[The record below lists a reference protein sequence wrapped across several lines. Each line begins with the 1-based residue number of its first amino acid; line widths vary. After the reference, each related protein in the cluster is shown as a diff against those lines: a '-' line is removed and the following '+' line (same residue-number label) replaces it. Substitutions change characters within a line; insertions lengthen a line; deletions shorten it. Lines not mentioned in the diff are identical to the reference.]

1 VGSSHERWC
10 RRLTRLRE
18 ITPAG
23 APLAL
28 APRAFEARVAGWFD
42 EGRYAALHITTTE
55 PGLSLGVSLALVDV
69 LDWRLAL
76 APDIARDLTPGAM
89 TAVGLFCT
97 REGGRRGAVVVTGGD
112 PPSICELD
120 LPDRLSY
127 VPPSGAWGVVCRREG
142 TEWRYR
148 SVDFATGEASREF
161 RDVVAFS
168 NEYVVL
174 REGDACSRVPLGP
187 GTLGEPRP
195 LAITWRS
202 RLIPLDGRRLI
213 TTRPLA
219 LHDFEANVAVPLTY
233 DNAYLAAY
241 FSNFDASSEEG
252 DDAVVFNSFRPSAD
266 GSSLLGLDSCG
277 RPFAIAL
284 PPAARWPAGGHHES
298 RHVHNAWH
306 PFADVA
312 LVASD
317 DNAPPDGPTFEV
329 RAAADGA
336 LICRIIGNLLP
347 IGWTPDGLA
356 ALAFD
361 QDADGVRLFRV
372 DESG

>member
-1 VGSSHERWC
+1 MAPTNELWG
-10 RRLTRLRE
+10 RRLARLRE
-18 ITPAG
+18 ATPASG
-23 APLAL
+23 PLAL
-28 APRAFEARVAGWFD
+28 APRAFEARVVGWFG
-42 EGRYAALHITTTE
+42 EGRYAALSVTTTE
-55 PGLSLGVSLALVDV
+55 PGLRLGVSLAIVDV

-76 APDIARDLTPGAM
+76 APDVAHELTPAAM

-97 REGGRRGAVVVTGGD
+97 RDGGQRGTVVVTGA
-112 PPSICELD
+112 PPSIGDLEL
-120 LPDRLSY
+120 PGRLSY
-127 VPPSGAWGVVCRREG
+127 VHPSGAWGVVCRLEG
-142 TEWRYR
+142 TEWQHR

-161 RDVVAFS
+161 RNSMAFS
-168 NEYVVL
+168 DAYVVL
-174 REGDACSRVPLGP
+174 REGDSYGWAPLGP

-195 LAITWRS
+195 LAITWLS
-202 RLIPLDGRRLI
+202 SLITLNGRRLI
-213 TTRPLA
+213 TTRPLT
-219 LHDFEANVAVPLTY
+219 LHDFEANVAIPLTY

-241 FSNFDASSEEG
+241 LPDFDVSLEKG
-252 DDAVVFNSFRPSAD
+252 DDTIAFSSFRPSAD
-266 GSSLLGLDSCG
+266 GSSLLGLDSCR

-284 PPAARWPAGGHHES
+284 PPAARWPTGG
-298 RHVHNAWH
+298 RRDGGGVHDAWH

-317 DNAPPDGPTFEV
+317 DHAPPNGPTFEV

-336 LICRIIGNLLP
+336 LIYRIIGNLLP
-347 IGWTPDGLA
+347 IGWAPDGLA